1 MTNDQRRP
9 ARPSADDAP
18 APSDRPDQPDTRAEV
33 DPDVATLLGLR
44 PADADDVPDEDEL
57 DDLGQMTDTGIY
69 EGELASREPGSDQP
83 DEERLESILEDEA
96 RAGETDN
103 PDEAAEEGLAW
114 VPPMDPPV
122 IASDA
127 PGGASVAAGFGTT
140 AEDEPFD
147 ADHHGELLPGDDERT
162 ARVEE
167 ALRADAR
174 TSSFA
179 DQLVVDSDG
188 GLVRLEGRVTEL
200 GDEDAAI
207 EVAEEVPGVTEV
219 TSEIVVEALEGSEPG

>member
-18 APSDRPDQPDTRAEV
+18 APSDRPGQPDTRAEV

-114 VPPMDPPV
+114 VPPMDPP
-122 IASDA
+122 
-127 PGGASVAAGFGTT
+127 
-140 AEDEPFD
+140 
-147 ADHHGELLPGDDERT
+147 
-162 ARVEE
+162 
-167 ALRADAR
+167 
-174 TSSFA
+174 
-179 DQLVVDSDG
+179 
-188 GLVRLEGRVTEL
+188 
-200 GDEDAAI
+200 
-207 EVAEEVPGVTEV
+207 
-219 TSEIVVEALEGSEPG
+219 